1 MNEVGMQQF
10 LTLED
15 IQKHK
20 DGLKNEI
27 RLEEEKIASEW
38 HSLFREHPERSLQSP
53 SQRLSGLI
61 NVSVAALDGLILSW
75 KLYKKYKKG
84 VAFFRRKRR

>member
-1 MNEVGMQQF
+1 MNEVGTQQF

-20 DGLKNEI
+20 EQLKNEI
-27 RLEEEKIASEW
+27 RLDEEKIVSEW
-38 HSLFREHPERSLQSP
+38 HSLFRGRAEREHQTP
-53 SQRLSGLI
+53 SQKLSGII

-75 KLYKKYKKG
+75 KLYNKYKKG
-84 VAFFRRKRR
+84 MALFRRKRH